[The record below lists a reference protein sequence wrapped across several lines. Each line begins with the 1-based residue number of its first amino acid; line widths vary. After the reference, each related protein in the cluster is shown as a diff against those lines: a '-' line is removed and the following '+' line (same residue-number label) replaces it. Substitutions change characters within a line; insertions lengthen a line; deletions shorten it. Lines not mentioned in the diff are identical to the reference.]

1 MPTRRDVFR
10 CASAIAAGTGLLGT
24 LSATAAGSVSE
35 PEIPY
40 QPIRGS
46 LYTREDLFHGYL
58 AASPVSWS
66 ETPDFRIYRNFVRVG
81 KIDTASAYESMM
93 QALHDNSISRYVRTF
108 VAGQR
113 VAAIM
118 GGHKMAR
125 NSSGYKS
132 VALISQKLS
141 ESGVLVCSGGGPGAM
156 EATHLGARMAGA
168 SPGGLDA
175 AIATLATQPTV
186 PELANVVAPDGSTD
200 PALIAAAHSWF
211 KPAHQL
217 AEKLASSGKPSLAI
231 PTWHYGF
238 EPTTPFASHI
248 AKYFQNSIR
257 EDGLL
262 ALAGQGI
269 IFAEGKAG
277 TIQEIFQD
285 SAQNYYRSFGTFSP
299 MVLLGEK
306 YWTEKYPGSTPVFP
320 PFLTAFRSGAT
331 QRQQAAA
338 WG

>member
-1 MPTRRDVFR
+1 MTSQIIPVDPFDLVVFGGTGDLSERKLLPALYQRQKAGQFSEPTR
-10 CASAIAAGTGLLGT
+10 I
-24 LSATAAGSVSE
+24 
-35 PEIPY
+35 I
-40 QPIRGS
+40 
-46 LYTREDLFHGYL
+46 

-217 AEKLASSGKPSLAI
+217 AEKLTVKPDRNLQKRSALCRAVVTPEYSS
-231 PTWHYGF
+231 
-238 EPTTPFASHI
+238 E
-248 AKYFQNSIR
+248 
-257 EDGLL
+257 
-262 ALAGQGI
+262 
-269 IFAEGKAG
+269 
-277 TIQEIFQD
+277 
-285 SAQNYYRSFGTFSP
+285 
-299 MVLLGEK
+299 
-306 YWTEKYPGSTPVFP
+306 
-320 PFLTAFRSGAT
+320 
-331 QRQQAAA
+331 
-338 WG
+338 